1 MECRKDVAQ
10 QTIADQEAV
19 ELVSMNRQMMDAV
32 KIPFILLVN
41 INTDQVG
48 HHVRK
53 TMIVI
58 SLNPNHRDSAFRIRQ
73 LANVAKKLPVFFLEP
88 AEIEIAENIA
98 QQDQAAK

>member
-19 ELVSMNRQMMDAV
+19 ELVSMNGQVMDAL

-41 INTDQVG
+41 INTDKVG

-58 SLNPNHRDSAFRIRQ
+58 TLNPNHRDAAFRIRQ
-73 LANVAKKLPVFFLEP
+73 LANVTEKLPVFFLEP
-88 AEIEIAENIA
+88 AEIEITENIA
-98 QQDQAAK
+98 

>member
-10 QTIADQEAV
+10 QTIADQEAI
-19 ELVSMNRQMMDAV
+19 ELMPVNRQMMDAV
-32 KIPFILLVN
+32 KIPFILLVDVN
-41 INTDQVG
+41 ADQMG
-48 HHVRK
+48 HHVGK

-73 LANVAKKLPVFFLEP
+73 LANVAEKLPVFFLEP

-98 QQDQAAK
+98 QQN

>member
-1 MECRKDVAQ
+1 MECCEDVAQ
-10 QTIADQEAV
+10 QAVVDQETV

-48 HHVRK
+48 HHVTK
-53 TMIVI
+53 TAIVI
-58 SLNPNHRDSAFRIRQ
+58 PLNPNHRDATFRIRQ
-73 LANVAKKLPVFFLEP
+73 LANVAEKLPVFFLEP

-98 QQDQAAK
+98 QQN